1 MNFIFYTVEKMEE
14 EKKVPSKEKMVKLWI
29 DLNFEQDFTA
39 EQRTKVNLMIN
50 EFVYELEDA
59 LDLIKRFDVDLGSLM
74 DELKEVI
81 FNV

>member
-1 MNFIFYTVEKMEE
+1 MEKMEE